1 VFRMLTTSRGVPGA
15 CFMSPRRTTAALCA
29 VVSLAIVG
37 GARAASAGAIGAQPT
52 SQILDVTVTSSRVSL
67 TARETLL
74 RDVLTAIGQ
83 QSGVKIVL
91 RSEFN
96 TPVTAT
102 LVNVPLDEAIRRLS
116 RWHSVVLIY
125 DPSAR
130 GADDAALKE
139 VWVMSAPA
147 DQRNI
152 SPGTNRRASP
162 GAVQSEDG
170 RRQRR
175 GLPVTDGREQASPVG
190 SPQLATPPE
199 PPPATNPPSQPSDT
213 PLAAALR
220 RELTDSGTQVVDT
233 LVRKWGADGAVKI
246 LREAATRDPD
256 DEIRRGAI
264 KALASLGSRNAV
276 EAIRGT
282 LRDPHAGVRKDAIEA
297 LRQFGQSR

>member
-1 VFRMLTTSRGVPGA
+1 MSGHWTVRAVF
-15 CFMSPRRTTAALCA
+15 A
-29 VVSLAIVG
+29 VVSLVMG
-37 GARAASAGAIGAQPT
+37 SSGAGAAGPIAPPP
-52 SQILDVTVTSSRVSL
+52 SQILEVTVTSSHVSL
-67 TARETLL
+67 MARETPLA
-74 RDVLTAIGQ
+74 DVLRAIGQ
-83 QSGVKIVL
+83 QAGVKIVL
-91 RSEFN
+91 HSDFN

-102 LVNVPLDEAIRRLS
+102 LANVPLEEAIRRLS

-139 VWVMSAPA
+139 VWVVSAPA
-147 DQRNI
+147 DPRSI
-152 SPGTNRRASP
+152 SPGTNRVR
-162 GAVQSEDG
+162 SEDG
-170 RRQRR
+170 RRQGR
-175 GLPVTDGREQASPVG
+175 GLAVTDGREQAPPVA
-190 SPQLATPPE
+190 QLATPPQ
-199 PPPATNPPSQPSDT
+199 PPPASNPPSQGSDT

-220 RELTDSGTQVVDT
+220 RELTDGGTQAIDT

-264 KALASLGSRNAV
+264 KALASLGSRDAV

-282 LRDPHAGVRKDAIEA
+282 LRDPHAGVRKDAIAA

>member
-1 VFRMLTTSRGVPGA
+1 MSGHWTMRAVFA
-15 CFMSPRRTTAALCA
+15 I
-29 VVSLAIVG
+29 VSLLMDGG
-37 GARAASAGAIGAQPT
+37 GAAAAGPTASAP
-52 SQILDVTVTSSRVSL
+52 SQVLEVTATPSHVNL
-67 TARETLL
+67 IARETPLA
-74 RDVLTAIGQ
+74 DVLKAIGQ
-83 QSGVKIVL
+83 QAGVKIVL

-102 LVNVPLDEAIRRLS
+102 LANVPLDEAIRRLS

-130 GADDAALKE
+130 GPEDAALKE

-147 DQRNI
+147 DSR
-152 SPGTNRRASP
+152 SSANRGGSP
-162 GAVQSEDG
+162 GAVQSEDA
-170 RRQRR
+170 RRQA
-175 GLPVTDGREQASPVG
+175 REQAPPVAR
-190 SPQLATPPE
+190 LATPPE
-199 PPPATNPPSQPSDT
+199 PPPASNPPSQASDT
-213 PLAAALR
+213 PLAAELR
-220 RELTDSGTQVVDT
+220 RGLTDSGTQAVDT

-246 LREAATRDPD
+246 LGEAATRDPD

-282 LRDPHAGVRKDAIEA
+282 LRDPHAGVRRDAIMA

>member
-1 VFRMLTTSRGVPGA
+1 MSGRWTVLAMFAVVPLLIDSRGAEAASPTASPPGQVLEVTATTSH
-15 CFMSPRRTTAALCA
+15 
-29 VVSLAIVG
+29 
-37 GARAASAGAIGAQPT
+37 
-52 SQILDVTVTSSRVSL
+52 VSL
-67 TARETLL
+67 TARETPLA
-74 RDVLTAIGQ
+74 DVLKAIGQ
-83 QSGVKIVL
+83 QAGVKIVL
-91 RSEFN
+91 RSELN

-102 LVNVPLDEAIRRLS
+102 LDNVPLDEAIRRLS

-147 DQRNI
+147 DSRSI
-152 SPGTNRRASP
+152 SPGTNRRASLDT
-162 GAVQSEDG
+162 VQSDDA
-170 RRQRR
+170 RRQGRA
-175 GLPVTDGREQASPVG
+175 LPVADGREQASPVV
-190 SPQLATPPE
+190 QLATPLE
-199 PPPATNPPSQPSDT
+199 PPHASNPPSQANDT

-220 RELTDSGTQVVDT
+220 RELTDSGTAIDT

-264 KALASLGSRNAV
+264 KALASLGSRDAV

-282 LRDPHAGVRKDAIEA
+282 LRDPHAGVRRDAIMA